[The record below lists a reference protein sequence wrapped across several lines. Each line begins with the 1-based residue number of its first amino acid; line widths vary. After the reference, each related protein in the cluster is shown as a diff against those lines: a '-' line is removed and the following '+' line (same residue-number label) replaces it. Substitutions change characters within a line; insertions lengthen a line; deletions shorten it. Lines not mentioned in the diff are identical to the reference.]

1 MYQFPIGVIIESFRV
16 PTAEALA
23 KAEAIGANGIQMYA
37 TEGDHAPENL
47 NCAQRRDL
55 LNLVKAHNLKFSALC
70 GDLGRGF
77 TNPEINP
84 QLIEKSKKYY
94 KGAVKGAVYNET
106 KHMWT
111 LAVPAAIISSK
122 ATIICWWCAHSPN
135 PGALPVR
142 DWVMPSAIRS

>member
-23 KAEAIGANGIQMYA
+23 KAQAIGANGIQMYA

-77 TNPEINP
+77 TNTIKNDKI
-84 QLIEKSKKYY
+84 L
-94 KGAVKGAVYNET
+94 VYI
-106 KHMWT
+106 KLLVSST
-111 LAVPAAIISSK
+111 L
-122 ATIICWWCAHSPN
+122 
-135 PGALPVR
+135 
-142 DWVMPSAIRS
+142 